1 MGARAGGGAGWRGT
15 MRAGLMSGNSKAAH
29 DMWTQAVHSTA
40 GKLSMTK
47 EGYNS
52 MKKLGLNSKRPL
64 SGAAKKNA
72 QGTLKQLMNMH
83 PTAKL
88 TKALQSGKFPNINPK
103 DLK

>member
-1 MGARAGGGAGWRGT
+1 MGARSGGGAGWRGA
-15 MRAGLMSGNSKAAH
+15 MRNGLMSGNSKAAH

-52 MKKLGLNSKRPL
+52 MKNMGLSSKRPL
-64 SGAAKKNA
+64 SGAAKKSA
-72 QGTLKQLMNMH
+72 QGTLKQIVNMH
-83 PTAKL
+83 PTAGL
-88 TKALQSGKFPNINPK
+88 SKALMSGKFPNINPK

>member
-1 MGARAGGGAGWRGT
+1 MGARSGGGAGWRGT

-52 MKKLGLNSKRPL
+52 MKK
-64 SGAAKKNA
+64 
-72 QGTLKQLMNMH
+72 
-83 PTAKL
+83 
-88 TKALQSGKFPNINPK
+88 
-103 DLK
+103 